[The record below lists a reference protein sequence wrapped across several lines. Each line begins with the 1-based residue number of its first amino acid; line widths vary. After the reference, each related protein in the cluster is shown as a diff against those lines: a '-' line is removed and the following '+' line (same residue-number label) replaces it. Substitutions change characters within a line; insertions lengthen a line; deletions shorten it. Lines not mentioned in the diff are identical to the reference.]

1 MTPVFF
7 GLHSKHVWPGWRP
20 LCVWKCEEC
29 PARVSTID
37 LGTFGVVQV
46 KLWSKNVEK
55 SWNIQF
61 YCCSLIIYRIWIP
74 WKCVEFPARVD
85 KIELGS
91 FWVLAVKLWSENVQ
105 KTPKM
110 QFYRSSRIIYEIWIH
125 SKNEELAPRVDKIGL
140 GWFGVIPMKLW
151 SENVEKTQKTNFP
164 VVLLL
169 FMIFWIFGKNRE
181 KISRGYKSGLGW
193 FGVISVKL
201 WSENVEKSRKDNFT
215 VVLLLFMKIWIFGK
229 FGENF
234 IRVDK
239 IGLGWFGVVPEKLWS
254 IYWKNHTF
262 TAKCLCSRII
272 YDSGS
277 GF

>member
-1 MTPVFF
+1 MQ
-7 GLHSKHVWPGWRP
+7 SKYVWLGWNP
-20 LCVWKCEEC
+20 LCVWKC

-37 LGTFGVVQV
+37 LGTFGVIQV

-61 YCCSLIIYRIWIP
+61 YCCSLIIYGIWIP

-91 FWVLAVKLWSENVQ
+91 FWVLAVKLWYENVQ

-110 QFYRSSRIIYEIWIH
+110 QFYCSSRIIYEIWIH
-125 SKNEELAPRVDKIGL
+125 SKNDELAARVDKIGL

-193 FGVISVKL
+193 FGV
-201 WSENVEKSRKDNFT
+201 F
-215 VVLLLFMKIWIFGK
+215 
-229 FGENF
+229 
-234 IRVDK
+234 
-239 IGLGWFGVVPEKLWS
+239 PEKLWS
-254 IYWKNHTF
+254 IYWKKHTF
-262 TAKCLCSRII
+262 TAISLCSRII
-272 YDSGS
+272 YDSGPGFYFFSELKDSSYQFSDSS
-277 GF
+277 GI